1 MNAANI
7 VVEVGRTER
16 NIVRAREAWKVF
28 KGAED
33 MKRAEHK
40 LNETR
45 QALEAA
51 LRCVNKLDP
60 KDIGEVS

>member
-1 MNAANI
+1 MDAANI

-16 NIVRAREAWKVF
+16 NIARAQEAWEVF
-28 KGAED
+28 KKAED
-33 MKRAEHK
+33 PKRAEHK

-51 LRCVNKLDP
+51 LRCINKLSP
-60 KDIGEVS
+60 KEIEELS